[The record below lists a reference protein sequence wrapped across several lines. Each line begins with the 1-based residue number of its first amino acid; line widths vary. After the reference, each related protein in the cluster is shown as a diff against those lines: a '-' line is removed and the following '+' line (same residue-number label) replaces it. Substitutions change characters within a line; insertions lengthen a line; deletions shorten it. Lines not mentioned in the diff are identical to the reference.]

1 MTSGLFIGLY
11 RNQQDGQAGVDFSG
25 RGKNIL
31 FVIAKPDVH
40 KAFVPSC
47 RARGFGGR
55 VWDPGFWR
63 RMFWAW
69 KRGGGGGGGRVYQQP
84 PQSLLPAIKNCA
96 PNMVQHECSVSLRAA
111 AVIAPDAQNRFLSCL
126 STRRNLT
133 RKHRTT

>member
-69 KRGGGGGGGRVYQQP
+69 KRGGGGGGAC
-84 PQSLLPAIKNCA
+84 LPTA
-96 PNMVQHECSVSLRAA
+96 
-111 AVIAPDAQNRFLSCL
+111 
-126 STRRNLT
+126 
-133 RKHRTT
+133 TTEFASSHKELCPEYGTA